1 MSTTATDAAPSAAV
15 TIPPGRLLYWSVK
28 RELWEHRSL
37 YIAPL
42 AVAALILVGFTI
54 GLVDL
59 PAKLRTAA
67 AAGGMNQRALV
78 EQPYTFAALLLM
90 GTTFVI
96 GIFYCLDA
104 LYGERRDRSVLFWKS
119 LPVSDVTTVLAK
131 ACVPLFILPLLTFAV
146 TIVTQVCMLL
156 VASGR
161 LIGTGLSVWSQL
173 SFGEMTWTLFHHL
186 VLGHGLW
193 YAPIW
198 GWLLFCSAWARRT
211 PVLWATLPLL
221 AVGLVEKIAFGT
233 AYFGNWLGS
242 RLMGGPAD
250 PAPAPDNDHGVSMT
264 MVGITG
270 STPSQLL
277 ISPGLWIGLALTAVF
292 LALAVR
298 LRHSRGPA

>member
-1 MSTTATDAAPSAAV
+1 MSTTAAHAAPSAGA
-15 TIPPGRLLYWSVK
+15 TIPARRLFYWSVL

-37 YIAPL
+37 YVAPL
-42 AVAALILVGFTI
+42 AVAALILVGFTL
-54 GLVDL
+54 GLGDL
-59 PAKLRTAA
+59 PDKLRTAA
-67 AAGGMNQRALV
+67 AAGGVRQRELV

-90 GTTFVI
+90 GATLVI

-119 LPVSDVTTVLAK
+119 LPVSDTITVLAK
-131 ACVPLFILPLLTFAV
+131 ACVPLVILPLLTFAA
-146 TIVTQVCMLL
+146 TLLTQVCMLL

-173 SFGEMTWTLFHHL
+173 SFGEMTWVLFHHL

-211 PVLWATLPLL
+211 PVLWAALPLL

-233 AYFGNWLGS
+233 AYVGNWLGS

-250 PAPAPDNDHGVSMT
+250 PAPEHGSMT
-264 MVGITG
+264 MVEITA
-270 STPSQLL
+270 SSPAQLL
-277 ISPGLWIGLALTAVF
+277 VSSGLWLGLALTAVF
-292 LALAVR
+292 LVLAIR
-298 LRHSRGPA
+298 LRRSRGPA

>member
-1 MSTTATDAAPSAAV
+1 MTTTVTSEPAAAA
-15 TIPPGRLLYWSVK
+15 TIPAGRLLYWSVR

-37 YIAPL
+37 YLAPL
-42 AVAALILVGFTI
+42 AVAALILVGFTV

-59 PAKLRTAA
+59 PARLRTAA
-67 AAGGMNQRALV
+67 AAGGMRQRELI

-90 GTTFVI
+90 ATTFVI
-96 GIFYCLDA
+96 GMFYCLDA

-119 LPVSDVTTVLAK
+119 LPVSDVMTVLAK
-131 ACVPLFILPLLTFAV
+131 ACVPLVILPLLTFAL
-146 TIVTQVCMLL
+146 TFVTQVCMLL
-156 VASGR
+156 VAGVR
-161 LIGTGLSVWSQL
+161 LLGTDLSVWSQL

-221 AVGLVEKIAFGT
+221 AVGLIEKIAFGT
-233 AYFGNWLGS
+233 SYFGGWLGA
-242 RLMGGPAD
+242 RVAGGP
-250 PAPAPDNDHGVSMT
+250 PATAHEHSSMT
-264 MVGITG
+264 ILDVTA
-270 STPSQLL
+270 SSPPQLL
-277 ISPGLWIGLALTAVF
+277 ASGGFWLGLAMAAAF

-298 LRHSRGPA
+298 LRHSRGPV

>member
-1 MSTTATDAAPSAAV
+1 MSTTVTHDAPSAAAKV
-15 TIPPGRLLYWSVK
+15 PTWRLLYWSVQ

-37 YIAPL
+37 YVAPL

-54 GLVDL
+54 GLVGL
-59 PAKLRTAA
+59 PATLRTAA
-67 AAGGMNQRALV
+67 DAGGMRQRELV
-78 EQPYTFAALLLM
+78 EQPYTLAALLLM

-131 ACVPLFILPLLTFAV
+131 ASVPIVILPLLTFAA
-146 TIVTQVCMLL
+146 TFVTQSCMLL
-156 VASGR
+156 VASAR
-161 LIGTGLSVWSQL
+161 LAGTGLSVWSQL

-221 AVGLVEKIAFGT
+221 AVGLIEKIAFGT
-233 AYFGNWLGS
+233 ATLGNWLGA
-242 RLMGGPAD
+242 RVMGGPPD
-250 PAPAPDNDHGVSMT
+250 PASDHNAMT
-264 MVGITG
+264 MGEITA
-270 STPSQLL
+270 SSPVQLL
-277 ISPGLWIGLALTAVF
+277 TSSGLWIGLALTAVF
-292 LALAVR
+292 LVLAVR

>member
-1 MSTTATDAAPSAAV
+1 
-15 TIPPGRLLYWSVK
+15 
-28 RELWEHRSL
+28 
-37 YIAPL
+37 
-42 AVAALILVGFTI
+42 
-54 GLVDL
+54 
-59 PAKLRTAA
+59 
-67 AAGGMNQRALV
+67 
-78 EQPYTFAALLLM
+78 
-90 GTTFVI
+90 
-96 GIFYCLDA
+96 
-104 LYGERRDRSVLFWKS
+104 
-119 LPVSDVTTVLAK
+119 
-131 ACVPLFILPLLTFAV
+131 
-146 TIVTQVCMLL
+146 MLL
-156 VASGR
+156 VESGR

-250 PAPAPDNDHGVSMT
+250 PAPAPDHDHGVSMT

-270 STPSQLL
+270 STPGQLL
-277 ISPGLWIGLALTAVF
+277 ISPGLWIGLALTAIF

>member
-1 MSTTATDAAPSAAV
+1 MSTTATYDAPASP
-15 TIPPGRLLYWSVK
+15 TIPNGRLLYWSVQ

-37 YIAPL
+37 YVAPL

-54 GLVDL
+54 GLGDL

-67 AAGGMNQRALV
+67 KAGGMHQRELV
-78 EQPYTFAALLLM
+78 EQPYAFAALLLM

-119 LPVSDVTTVLAK
+119 LPVSDLTTVLAK
-131 ACVPLFILPLLTFAV
+131 ACVPLVILPLLTFAV
-146 TIVTQVCMLL
+146 TFVTQVCMLL

-161 LIGTGLSVWSQL
+161 LVGTGLSVWSQL

-211 PVLWATLPLL
+211 PVLWASLPLL
-221 AVGLVEKIAFGT
+221 AVGLIEKIAFGT
-233 AYFGNWLGS
+233 TYLGNLLGS
-242 RLMGGPAD
+242 RMMGGPAD
-250 PAPAPDNDHGVSMT
+250 PAGDHGSMT
-264 MVGITG
+264 VAGITAM
-270 STPSQLL
+270 SPTQVLV
-277 ISPGLWIGLALTAVF
+277 SPGLWVGLAVTAVF
-292 LALAVR
+292 LMLAVR

>member
-1 MSTTATDAAPSAAV
+1 
-15 TIPPGRLLYWSVK
+15 
-28 RELWEHRSL
+28 
-37 YIAPL
+37 
-42 AVAALILVGFTI
+42 
-54 GLVDL
+54 
-59 PAKLRTAA
+59 
-67 AAGGMNQRALV
+67 
-78 EQPYTFAALLLM
+78 
-90 GTTFVI
+90 VI
-96 GIFYCLDA
+96 GIFYCLDS

-250 PAPAPDNDHGVSMT
+250 PAPAPDHDHGVSMT

>member
-1 MSTTATDAAPSAAV
+1 MSTTTTHAAPSAAA
-15 TIPPGRLLYWSVK
+15 TISTGRLLYWSVQ

-37 YIAPL
+37 YVAPL

-67 AAGGMNQRALV
+67 AAGGMEQRALV

-131 ACVPLFILPLLTFAV
+131 ACVPLFVLPLLTFAV
-146 TIVTQVCMLL
+146 TFVTQVCMLL

-161 LIGTGLSVWSQL
+161 LVGTGLSVWPQL

-186 VLGHGLW
+186 LLGHGLW

-211 PVLWATLPLL
+211 PVLWASLPLL
-221 AVGLVEKIAFGT
+221 AVGLIEKIAFGT
-233 AYFGNWLGS
+233 TYFGNWLGA
-242 RLMGGPAD
+242 RMMGGP
-250 PAPAPDNDHGVSMT
+250 PDHTADHGASMT
-264 MVGITG
+264 IVGITG
-270 STPSQLL
+270 STAAQLL
-277 ISPGLWIGLALTAVF
+277 VSPGLWIGLALTAVF

>member
-1 MSTTATDAAPSAAV
+1 MSTTATHDAPASAA
-15 TIPPGRLLYWSVK
+15 TISTGRLLYWSVQ

-37 YIAPL
+37 YVAPL

-54 GLVDL
+54 GLGDL

-67 AAGGMNQRALV
+67 ASGGMDQRALV

-96 GIFYCLDA
+96 GMFYCLDA

-146 TIVTQVCMLL
+146 TLVTQVLMLL

-161 LIGTGLSVWSQL
+161 LVGTGLSVWSQL

-233 AYFGNWLGS
+233 TYFGNWLGS
-242 RLMGGPAD
+242 RLMGGPTD
-250 PAPAPDNDHGVSMT
+250 PTPAPALDHDMSMT
-264 MVGITG
+264 IVGITA
-270 STPSQLL
+270 STPGQLL
-277 ISPGLWIGLALTAVF
+277 VSPGLWIGLALTAIF
-292 LALAVR
+292 LMLAVR

>member
-1 MSTTATDAAPSAAV
+1 MSTTATHEVPASPA
-15 TIPPGRLLYWSVK
+15 IPTGRLFYWSVQ

-37 YIAPL
+37 YVAPL
-42 AVAALILVGFTI
+42 AVAALIIVGFAI
-54 GLVDL
+54 GLGDL

-67 AAGGMNQRALV
+67 EAGGMHQRELV
-78 EQPYTFAALLLM
+78 EQPYAFAALLLM

-119 LPVSDVTTVLAK
+119 LPVSDLTTVLAK
-131 ACVPLFILPLLTFAV
+131 ACVPLVILPLLTFAV
-146 TIVTQVCMLL
+146 TFVTQICMLL

-161 LIGTGLSVWSQL
+161 LLGTGLSVWSQL

-211 PVLWATLPLL
+211 PVLWAALPLL
-221 AVGLVEKIAFGT
+221 AVGLIEKIAFGT
-233 AYFGNWLGS
+233 TYFGNWLGS

-250 PAPAPDNDHGVSMT
+250 PMPDQGMDHTGVSMT
-264 MVGITG
+264 MVGITAM
-270 STPSQLL
+270 
-277 ISPGLWIGLALTAVF
+277 SPTQVLVSSGLWLGLALAAVF
-292 LALAVR
+292 LVLAVR

>member
-1 MSTTATDAAPSAAV
+1 MSTTATHDAPSAAA
-15 TIPPGRLLYWSVK
+15 TIPTGRLLYWSVQ

-37 YIAPL
+37 YVAPL

-54 GLVDL
+54 GLADL
-59 PAKLRTAA
+59 PTKLRTAA
-67 AAGGMNQRALV
+67 AAGGMEQRALV

-131 ACVPLFILPLLTFAV
+131 ACVPLVILPLLTFGV
-146 TIVTQVCMLL
+146 TFVTQVCMLL

-161 LIGTGLSVWSQL
+161 LLGTGLSVWSQL

-233 AYFGNWLGS
+233 AYFGNWLGA
-242 RLMGGPAD
+242 RMVGGPAD
-250 PAPAPDNDHGVSMT
+250 PASDHASMT
-264 MVGITG
+264 MGEITASSPG
-270 STPSQLL
+270 QLL
-277 ISPGLWIGLALTAVF
+277 VSSGLWLGLALTAVF
-292 LALAVR
+292 LVLAVR